1 MLSFADSLSN
11 LAKEEQKVSEKKK
24 KKKKKNARRYLCPGC
39 PSEKEISLD
48 QDV

>member
-11 LAKEEQKVSEKKK
+11 LAKEEQKVSEKK